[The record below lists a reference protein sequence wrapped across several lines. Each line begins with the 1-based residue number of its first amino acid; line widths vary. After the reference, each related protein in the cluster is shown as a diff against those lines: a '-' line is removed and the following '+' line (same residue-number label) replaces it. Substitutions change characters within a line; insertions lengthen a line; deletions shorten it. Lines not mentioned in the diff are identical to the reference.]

1 MEYLL
6 QKFIEMGKYL
16 TLVIFLTF
24 FDSSSLFSQV
34 GGRIVDAKTKQPLV
48 GANIYT
54 DLGVGVSVA
63 DKKGEFMINNGE
75 LLRDADTLCFSFVEY
90 CTKRFSVTSLLQK
103 KNVILLQ
110 EEPFALGEVTVYG
123 IKKSYL
129 RLPYTQI
136 SSMPVPLYSFAMIS
150 LEKKLYLTGGD
161 RSQIKPP
168 MGFSLTGS
176 GGLPSGFVY
185 EKYSNKIYVYDIIS
199 NTWTIINKKLRER
212 AYHSALYNDGK
223 IYVIGGKRFSTNR
236 KIEYL
241 DETVEIYDIH
251 RDTLLTDPVNPHQAA
266 SAAAFVYDDKLIVM
280 GGSTYRIEN
289 GWQKYSDK
297 IHMLDLKEGVWY
309 EAGKMPLG
317 METNGILVGHTV
329 FLFGGYRQ
337 RTLSDI
343 LTYDLITGLWRK
355 RGKLWFSV
363 GKAALARGGDK
374 VYILENGVI
383 QVYNLY
389 TNEIKA
395 YQIDLKLREG
405 GLYCTDDK
413 LIIVGGYSE
422 GIDGK
427 LGDAGV
433 YEVRLSDFNRTEL
446 HLINR
451 E

>member
-1 MEYLL
+1 
-6 QKFIEMGKYL
+6 MGKYL

-75 LLRDADTLCFSFVEY
+75 LLRDADTLCFVGY

-150 LEKKLYLTGGD
+150 LKKKLYLTGGD
-161 RSQIKPP
+161 RSQVKPP

-223 IYVIGGKRFSTNR
+223 IYVMGGKRFSTNR

-280 GGSTYRIEN
+280 GGSTYRVEN

-297 IHMLDLKEGVWY
+297 IHMLDLKKGVWY

-433 YEVRLSDFNRTEL
+433 YEVRLSDFSRTEL

>member
-1 MEYLL
+1 
-6 QKFIEMGKYL
+6 MGKYL

-54 DLGVGVSVA
+54 DFGVGVSVA

-75 LLRDADTLCFSFVEY
+75 LLRDADTLCFSFVGY

-185 EKYSNKIYVYDIIS
+185 EKYSNKIYVM
-199 NTWTIINKKLRER
+199 
-212 AYHSALYNDGK
+212 
-223 IYVIGGKRFSTNR
+223 GGKRFSTNR

-280 GGSTYRIEN
+280 GGSTYRVEN

-317 METNGILVGHTV
+317 METNGILVRHTV

-433 YEVRLSDFNRTEL
+433 YEVRLSDFSRTEL

>member
-1 MEYLL
+1 
-6 QKFIEMGKYL
+6 MGKYL

-34 GGRIVDAKTKQPLV
+34 GGRIVDAKTRQPLV

-75 LLRDADTLCFSFVEY
+75 LLRDADTLCFSFVGY

-185 EKYSNKIYVYDIIS
+185 EKYSNKIYVYDNIS

-223 IYVIGGKRFSTNR
+223 IYVMGGKRFSTNR

-280 GGSTYRIEN
+280 GGSTYRVEN

-297 IHMLDLKEGVWY
+297 IHMLDLKKGVWY

-433 YEVRLSDFNRTEL
+433 YEVRLSDFSRTEL

>member
-1 MEYLL
+1 
-6 QKFIEMGKYL
+6 MGKYL

-54 DLGVGVSVA
+54 DFGVGVSVA

-75 LLRDADTLCFSFVEY
+75 LLRDADTLCFSFVGY

-110 EEPFALGEVTVYG
+110 EEHFALGEVTVYG

-185 EKYSNKIYVYDIIS
+185 EKYSNKIYVM
-199 NTWTIINKKLRER
+199 
-212 AYHSALYNDGK
+212 
-223 IYVIGGKRFSTNR
+223 GGKRFSTNR

-280 GGSTYRIEN
+280 GGSTYRVEN

-317 METNGILVGHTV
+317 METNGILVRHTV

-433 YEVRLSDFNRTEL
+433 YEVRLSDFSRTEL

>member
-1 MEYLL
+1 
-6 QKFIEMGKYL
+6 MGKYL

-75 LLRDADTLCFSFVEY
+75 LLRDADTLCFSFVGY
-90 CTKRFSVTSLLQK
+90 FTKRFSVSSLLQK

>member
-1 MEYLL
+1 
-6 QKFIEMGKYL
+6 MGKYL

-75 LLRDADTLCFSFVEY
+75 LLRDADTLCFAFVGY

>member
-1 MEYLL
+1 MR
-6 QKFIEMGKYL
+6 KYL

-75 LLRDADTLCFSFVEY
+75 LLRDADALCFSFVGY

-223 IYVIGGKRFSTNR
+223 IYVMGGKRFSTNR

-433 YEVRLSDFNRTEL
+433 YEVRLSDFSRTEL

>member
-75 LLRDADTLCFSFVEY
+75 LLRDADTLCFSFVGY

-136 SSMPVPLYSFAMIS
+136 SSIPVPLYSFAMIS

-223 IYVIGGKRFSTNR
+223 IYVWVENVFQRIG
-236 KIEYL
+236 
-241 DETVEIYDIH
+241 
-251 RDTLLTDPVNPHQAA
+251 
-266 SAAAFVYDDKLIVM
+266 
-280 GGSTYRIEN
+280 
-289 GWQKYSDK
+289 
-297 IHMLDLKEGVWY
+297 
-309 EAGKMPLG
+309 
-317 METNGILVGHTV
+317 
-329 FLFGGYRQ
+329 
-337 RTLSDI
+337 
-343 LTYDLITGLWRK
+343 
-355 RGKLWFSV
+355 
-363 GKAALARGGDK
+363 
-374 VYILENGVI
+374 
-383 QVYNLY
+383 
-389 TNEIKA
+389 
-395 YQIDLKLREG
+395 
-405 GLYCTDDK
+405 
-413 LIIVGGYSE
+413 
-422 GIDGK
+422 
-427 LGDAGV
+427 
-433 YEVRLSDFNRTEL
+433 RLSILMKQWRYMISIGI
-446 HLINR
+446 HY
-451 E
+451 

>member
-75 LLRDADTLCFSFVEY
+75 LLRDADTLCFSFVGY

-168 MGFSLTGS
+168 MG
-176 GGLPSGFVY
+176 
-185 EKYSNKIYVYDIIS
+185 
-199 NTWTIINKKLRER
+199 
-212 AYHSALYNDGK
+212 
-223 IYVIGGKRFSTNR
+223 
-236 KIEYL
+236 
-241 DETVEIYDIH
+241 
-251 RDTLLTDPVNPHQAA
+251 
-266 SAAAFVYDDKLIVM
+266 
-280 GGSTYRIEN
+280 
-289 GWQKYSDK
+289 
-297 IHMLDLKEGVWY
+297 
-309 EAGKMPLG
+309 
-317 METNGILVGHTV
+317 LV
-329 FLFGGYRQ
+329 
-337 RTLSDI
+337 
-343 LTYDLITGLWRK
+343 
-355 RGKLWFSV
+355 
-363 GKAALARGGDK
+363 
-374 VYILENGVI
+374 
-383 QVYNLY
+383 
-389 TNEIKA
+389 
-395 YQIDLKLREG
+395 
-405 GLYCTDDK
+405 
-413 LIIVGGYSE
+413 
-422 GIDGK
+422 
-427 LGDAGV
+427 
-433 YEVRLSDFNRTEL
+433 
-446 HLINR
+446 
-451 E
+451 

>member
-1 MEYLL
+1 
-6 QKFIEMGKYL
+6 MGKYL

-54 DLGVGVSVA
+54 DFGVGVSVA

-75 LLRDADTLCFSFVEY
+75 LLRDADTLCFSFVGY

-185 EKYSNKIYVYDIIS
+185 EKYSNKIYVM
-199 NTWTIINKKLRER
+199 
-212 AYHSALYNDGK
+212 
-223 IYVIGGKRFSTNR
+223 GGKRFSTNR

-280 GGSTYRIEN
+280 GGSTYRVEN

-317 METNGILVGHTV
+317 METNGILVRHTV

-337 RTLSDI
+337 RTLSDM

-433 YEVRLSDFNRTEL
+433 YEVRLSDFSRTEL

>member
-75 LLRDADTLCFSFVEY
+75 LLRDADTLCFSFVGY

-185 EKYSNKIYVYDIIS
+185 EKYSNKIYVM
-199 NTWTIINKKLRER
+199 
-212 AYHSALYNDGK
+212 
-223 IYVIGGKRFSTNR
+223 GGKRFSTNR

-280 GGSTYRIEN
+280 GGSTYRVEN

-297 IHMLDLKEGVWY
+297 IHMLDLKKGVWY

-433 YEVRLSDFNRTEL
+433 YEVRLSDFSRTEL

>member
-1 MEYLL
+1 LEYLL

-54 DLGVGVSVA
+54 DFGVGVSVA

-75 LLRDADTLCFSFVEY
+75 LLRDADTLCFSFVGY

-185 EKYSNKIYVYDIIS
+185 EKYSNKIYVM
-199 NTWTIINKKLRER
+199 
-212 AYHSALYNDGK
+212 
-223 IYVIGGKRFSTNR
+223 GGKRFSTNR

-280 GGSTYRIEN
+280 GGSTYRVEN

-317 METNGILVGHTV
+317 METNGILVRHTV

-433 YEVRLSDFNRTEL
+433 YEVRLSDFSRTEL

>member
-1 MEYLL
+1 
-6 QKFIEMGKYL
+6 MGKYL

-54 DLGVGVSVA
+54 DFGVGVSVA

-75 LLRDADTLCFSFVEY
+75 LLRDADTLCFSFVGY

-185 EKYSNKIYVYDIIS
+185 EKYSNKIYVM
-199 NTWTIINKKLRER
+199 
-212 AYHSALYNDGK
+212 
-223 IYVIGGKRFSTNR
+223 GGKRFSTNR

-280 GGSTYRIEN
+280 GGSTYRVEN

-317 METNGILVGHTV
+317 METNGILVRHTV

-405 GLYCTDDK
+405 DCIALM
-413 LIIVGGYSE
+413 
-422 GIDGK
+422 
-427 LGDAGV
+427 
-433 YEVRLSDFNRTEL
+433 
-446 HLINR
+446 IN
-451 E
+451 

>member
-54 DLGVGVSVA
+54 DFGVGVSVA

-75 LLRDADTLCFSFVEY
+75 LLRDADTLCFSFVGY

-185 EKYSNKIYVYDIIS
+185 EKYSNKIYVM
-199 NTWTIINKKLRER
+199 
-212 AYHSALYNDGK
+212 
-223 IYVIGGKRFSTNR
+223 GGKRFSTNR

-280 GGSTYRIEN
+280 GGSTYRVEN

-317 METNGILVGHTV
+317 METNGILVRHTV

-433 YEVRLSDFNRTEL
+433 YEVRLSDFSRTEL

>member
-1 MEYLL
+1 
-6 QKFIEMGKYL
+6 MGKYL

-75 LLRDADTLCFSFVEY
+75 LLRDADTLCFSFVGY
-90 CTKRFSVTSLLQK
+90 CKKRFSVTSLLQK

-223 IYVIGGKRFSTNR
+223 IYVMGGKRFSTNR